1 MRQLDFSMCDMLR
14 QAAGVIETAVNQND
28 DKVKQALADGAAG
41 IVKNVLDL
49 LTGEPKKK
57 NNTTGQRKAVKERLA
72 SVKPLNHD
80 WSA

>member
-49 LTGEPKKK
+49 LTGEP
-57 NNTTGQRKAVKERLA
+57 EE
-72 SVKPLNHD
+72 D
-80 WSA
+80 E